1 MPTTDRAASAILA
14 YQDRSSSNER
24 PLCTSKLNTA
34 SERTVSQ
41 VRIRVLG
48 DQMWVG
54 DCAHGILIVRTD
66 ASDDTEVITDAF
78 RAN

>member
-1 MPTTDRAASAILA
+1 MTTTSRAASAILA

-48 DQMWVG
+48 ERVWVG
-54 DCAHGILIVRTD
+54 DCAHGIVIVHTD
-66 ASDDTEVITDAF
+66 AGDDAEVITDAF

>member
-1 MPTTDRAASAILA
+1 MPMTSRAASAILA
-14 YQDRSSSNER
+14 YQGRSSSNER

-41 VRIRVLG
+41 VRIRVIG
-48 DQMWVG
+48 ERVWVG
-54 DCAHGILIVRTD
+54 GCAHGIVLVRTD
-66 ASDDTEVITDAF
+66 ASDDAEVMTDAF